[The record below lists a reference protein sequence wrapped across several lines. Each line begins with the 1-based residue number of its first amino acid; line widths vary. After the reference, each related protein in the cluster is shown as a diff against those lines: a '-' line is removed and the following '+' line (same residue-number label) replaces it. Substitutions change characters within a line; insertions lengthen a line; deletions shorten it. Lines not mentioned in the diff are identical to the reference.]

1 LDTDRPSFMRDPN
14 VRTALKLS
22 FALRKH
28 ALIRGDHMTVS
39 RCSTGVAIASALCIF
54 SHGYALAAS
63 PKPTD
68 LGLVAQAGD
77 QAISVTV
84 TLRLR
89 DPAGAEAM
97 MRRVSTPGD
106 PLFQQFLTPD
116 QVQAQF
122 GPSQETIDS
131 VTTHL
136 RQLGLTVER
145 ATATTLTATGT
156 PAAIGQAF
164 QTDLHRFAMPSGNG
178 VPAMIFRAPLQKPVV
193 PAQVAPSV
201 GVVLG
206 LSTKPAFRQHLRQAP
221 ARLGGVPVNRKGVG
235 NTTATG
241 NPPGL
246 LTVTDFAARYDVT
259 PLYERGIT
267 GKGRTLGI
275 VTLANFTPSDVF
287 AYWSSLKLDV
297 DPNRLTVVN
306 VDGGPGA
313 PSDASGSDET
323 TLDVEQSG
331 GIAPGA
337 KIVVYQAPNT
347 SQGFLDAFAA
357 AIHSNMADSISTS
370 WGSWEFFNDLE
381 NDPVI
386 DPFSGQTVGFMQ
398 AAHELFIEA
407 ALQGQSMFAASGDC
421 GAFDDFDE
429 VPANI
434 STVLSVDYPAAD
446 PAIAAAGGT
455 TLPGTQ
461 TYVLPGGTTFNVTVS
476 AERVWGWDYLKPL
489 CAALGVPDPTACGI
503 FPVGDGGG
511 VSVFWRLPFYQL
523 GTPGVQA
530 SQPGQVLTDSSTT
543 PPTVIFVLP
552 ANFHGRNVPDVS
564 FNADP
569 ETGYTVFY
577 TSDKLGFEVLTFFG
591 GTSFVAPQ
599 LNGVTALL
607 VENAGHRVGL
617 LNPLLYALAHSP
629 GARNP
634 IDIIS
639 TGDNWFYS
647 GRDGYSPAAGVGVL
661 DVEKLAKWTKPFVD

>member
-1 LDTDRPSFMRDPN
+1 MM
-14 VRTALKLS
+14 VA
-22 FALRKH
+22 
-28 ALIRGDHMTVS
+28 
-39 RCSTGVAIASALCIF
+39 RCTTGIAVASALWIF
-54 SHGYALAAS
+54 SHGHALAAS

-68 LGLVAQAGD
+68 LGLLAQAGE
-77 QAISVTV
+77 QPISVTI
-84 TLRLR
+84 TLKLR
-89 DPAGAEAM
+89 DLAGAEAM

-106 PLFQQFLTPD
+106 PLFQQFLTPN
-116 QVQAQF
+116 QVRAQF
-122 GPSQETIDS
+122 GPSQETVDS
-131 VTTHL
+131 VISHL
-136 RQLGLTVER
+136 RQQGLTVER
-145 ATATTLTATGT
+145 ATPTTLTATGT
-156 PAAIGQAF
+156 PTTIGQVF
-164 QTDLHRFAMPSGNG
+164 QTNLHRFAKPSGNG
-178 VPAMIFRAPLQKPVV
+178 APALIFRAPLQNPAV
-193 PAQVAPSV
+193 PAQIAPSV

-221 ARLGGVPVNRKGVG
+221 SNLGGVPVSRKGIG
-235 NTTATG
+235 NATPAG

-246 LTVTDFAARYDVT
+246 LTVSDFAARYDVT
-259 PLYERGIT
+259 PLYGQGIT

-287 AYWSSLKLDV
+287 AYWNSLNLSV

-306 VDGGPGA
+306 IDGGPGA
-313 PSDASGSDET
+313 PSDLSGSDET

-357 AIHSNMADSISTS
+357 AIHGNTADSISVS

-381 NDPVI
+381 NDPVA

-398 AAHELFIEA
+398 AAHELFIVA
-407 ALQGQSMFAASGDC
+407 ALQGQSMFAASGDS

-446 PAIAAAGGT
+446 PAITAAGGT

-461 TYVLPGGTTFNVTVS
+461 TYGLPGGATFSITIPT
-476 AERVWGWDYLKPL
+476 ERVWGWDYLKPL
-489 CAALGVPDPTACGI
+489 CAALGIPDPIQCGI
-503 FPVGDGGG
+503 FPGGDGGG

-523 GTPGVQA
+523 GTAGVQS
-530 SQPGQVLTDSSTT
+530 SQPGQVLTDSSTM
-543 PPTVIFVLP
+543 PPTVLFVLP
-552 ANFHGRNVPDVS
+552 ANFHGRNVPDVA

-569 ETGYTVFY
+569 ETGYTIFY
-577 TSDKLGFEVLTFFG
+577 TSDKHGFEVLSFIG

-607 VENAGHRVGL
+607 AENAGHRVGL
-617 LNPLLYALAHSP
+617 LNPLLYALAHIP
-629 GARNP
+629 NARNP

-647 GRDGYSPAAGVGVL
+647 ARNGYSPAAGLGVL
-661 DVEKLAKWTKPFVD
+661 DVAKLAKWTKPFFD

>member
-1 LDTDRPSFMRDPN
+1 MVTRC
-14 VRTALKLS
+14 TAGI
-22 FALRKH
+22 A
-28 ALIRGDHMTVS
+28 
-39 RCSTGVAIASALCIF
+39 VACALCMF
-54 SHGYALAAS
+54 SHGHALAAS
-63 PKPTD
+63 PKPAD
-68 LGLVAQAGD
+68 LGLLAQAGD
-77 QAISVTV
+77 QPISVTI
-84 TLRLR
+84 TLKLR
-89 DPAGAEAM
+89 DLAGAEAM
-97 MRRVSTPGD
+97 MRRVATPGD

-122 GPSQETIDS
+122 GPSQGTVDS
-131 VTTHL
+131 VTAHL
-136 RQLGLTVER
+136 RQQGLTVER
-145 ATATTLTATGT
+145 ATATTLTVTGT
-156 PAAIGQAF
+156 PAIIGRVF
-164 QTDLHRFAMPSGNG
+164 QTNLHRFAMPSGNG
-178 VPAMIFRAPLQKPVV
+178 APAAIIRAPLQNPVV
-193 PAQVAPSV
+193 PAQIAPSV

-221 ARLGGVPVNRKGVG
+221 ASLGGVPVNRKGVG
-235 NTTATG
+235 NTPAAG

-259 PLYERGIT
+259 PLYEQGIT

-287 AYWSSLKLDV
+287 AYWSSLDLSV

-313 PSDASGSDET
+313 PSDLSGSDET

-357 AIHSNMADSISTS
+357 AIHGNTADSISVS

-381 NDPVI
+381 NDPVS
-386 DPFSGQTVGFMQ
+386 DPFTGQTVGFMQ
-398 AAHELFIEA
+398 AAHELFVEA

-421 GAFDDFDE
+421 GAFDLFDE

-434 STVLSVDYPAAD
+434 STVLSVDYPGAD
-446 PAIAAAGGT
+446 PAITAAGGT

-461 TYVLPGGTTFNVTVS
+461 TYNLPGGPLNITVP

-489 CAALGVPDPTACGI
+489 CVALGVPDPTTCGI

-523 GTPGVQA
+523 GTVGVQA
-530 SQPGQVLTDSSTT
+530 SQPGQVLTDSSTS
-543 PPTVIFVLP
+543 PPTVLFVLP
-552 ANFHGRNVPDVS
+552 ANFHGRNVPDVA

-569 ETGYTVFY
+569 NTGYTIFY
-577 TSDKLGFEVLTFFG
+577 TSDKVGFEVLTFFG

-629 GARNP
+629 RTRNP
-634 IDIIS
+634 VNIIS

-647 GRDGYSPAAGVGVL
+647 GRDGYSPAAGLGVL
-661 DVEKLAKWTKPFVD
+661 DVAKLARWTKPFVD